1 MNPTRAILTIT
12 GSDGTGGSG
21 VQADIRFISQLG
33 GVAASAITSITVQNT
48 LGIQEFYDLPASMV
62 RQQVEAIINDLQ
74 PQVVKLG
81 LLRRIDVVEAV
92 AEVLSHYRPRHVIY
106 APVKE
111 SAHGERLLSPQV
123 YEAIERLILPLCTV
137 VLEARQEGPHG
148 TANQLSSVVA
158 VLLNRGEQPDEAIR
172 HAHELLADLP
182 IGYVES
188 MGRSGE
194 LYNQF
199 LDAVERFYYRYAD
212 VAFYAEQLNV
222 SSPYLGQVTRRIA
235 GRSPKTIIDERI
247 TSEIVFAHYDHLSA
261 QGNSSSFGILLSGA
275 SFSFFQETERHFAS
289 SISTKII
296 IKGHDNDK

>member
-111 SAHGERLLSPQV
+111 SSHGERLLSPQV

-222 SSPYLGQVTRRIA
+222 SSPYLGQVTRRIV
-235 GRSPKTIIDERI
+235 GRSPKIIIDERI
-247 TSEIVFAHYDHLSA
+247 TSEIVSLLTTTAYPLKEIAHRLGFSSQAHLSRFFKK
-261 QGNSSSFGILLSGA
+261 QKGISPL
-275 SFSFFQETERHFAS
+275 QYRQ
-289 SISTKII
+289 K
-296 IKGHDNDK
+296 